1 MKAKNSSYMQVK
13 KRRDTIA
20 AYAFLAPTLLSFTLF
35 IGIPIVLS
43 AIFMF
48 FKYNL
53 ITEPVFVG
61 FENIKRMLSD
71 NNVRIAFLNTLK
83 FLVILCPIHCG
94 LGMLLAFAVYKAKR
108 FQSIFRGAIYF
119 PSIVT
124 TASVAIVWAYLFSTD
139 LGVINY
145 FIRQFGGSNIPW
157 LTNATTAYIT
167 IAIFSFWKFIGTT
180 FLYYFIGMQNIP
192 EVYYEA
198 ARIDGASTFAVF
210 KNITLPLLS
219 PTTFFVLIT
228 NIVGVFQIFD
238 EPYILTKG
246 GPGTA
251 TRTIALQI
259 YRTAFQ
265 DMNIGY
271 GSALS
276 FSLFLIIL
284 VITVVQFKMQKKW
297 VVYDYD

>member
-1 MKAKNSSYMQVK
+1 MRAKKTNYMQVK
-13 KRRDTIA
+13 RRRDTIA
-20 AYAFLAPTLLSFTLF
+20 AYAFLAPALLSFILF
-35 IGIPIVLS
+35 IGIPIILSLVL
-43 AIFMF
+43 AF

-53 ITEPVFVG
+53 IGDPVFVG
-61 FENIKRMLSD
+61 FENIQRMLSD
-71 NNVRIAFLNTLK
+71 SNVWISLGNTFK

-108 FQSIFRGAIYF
+108 FRTFFRGAIYF
-119 PSIVT
+119 PTIVT
-124 TASVAIVWAYLFSTD
+124 TASVAIAWGYLFSTD
-139 LGVINY
+139 LGAVNY
-145 FIRQFGGSNIPW
+145 FIRMLGGSNVPW
-157 LTNATTAYIT
+157 LTNATTAYVT

-198 ARIDGASTFAVF
+198 ARIDGASTYKMFRY
-210 KNITLPLLS
+210 ITLPLLS
-219 PTTFFVLIT
+219 PTTFFVVIT

-238 EPYILTKG
+238 EPYLLTRG

-271 GSALS
+271 GSTIS
-276 FSLFLIIL
+276 FFLFLIIL
-284 VITVVQFKMQKKW
+284 VITVVQFKMQNKW